1 MVRANAQ
8 YEEWL
13 STQPPGEYPVPFAE
27 GKRLDEIE
35 DNFRNRGIHP
45 DRSSSPWV
53 RT

>member
-1 MVRANAQ
+1 MVEANNR

-13 STQPPGEYPVPFAE
+13 STQPPGEYPVPFKE

-35 DNFRNRGIHP
+35 DSSRNWGIHA

-53 RT
+53 ST